1 MSHRTTA
8 PAVIFQNQ
16 RGDITEWMV
25 SVCQSSVSGELG
37 SNACTII
44 AVLVAVNFLLPTG
57 WVLPC
62 PQNSLPQSFVS
73 MFKEL
78 MVQGNI
84 VHQWLGI
91 AQQNYSASEVIQHPN
106 LDFSGVARCGDEYQ
120 FTYFQQFAA
129 ELESIVNT
137 CQAKLALVL
146 ILPPDNGPS
155 Y

>member
-1 MSHRTTA
+1 
-8 PAVIFQNQ
+8 
-16 RGDITEWMV
+16 
-25 SVCQSSVSGELG
+25 
-37 SNACTII
+37 
-44 AVLVAVNFLLPTG
+44 
-57 WVLPC
+57 
-62 PQNSLPQSFVS
+62 
-73 MFKEL
+73 

-106 LDFSGVARCGDEYQ
+106 LDFSDVARCGDEYQ